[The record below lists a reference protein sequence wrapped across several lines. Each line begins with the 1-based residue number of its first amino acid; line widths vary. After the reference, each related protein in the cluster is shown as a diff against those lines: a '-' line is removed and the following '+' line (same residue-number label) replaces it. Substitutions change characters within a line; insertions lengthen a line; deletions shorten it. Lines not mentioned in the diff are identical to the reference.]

1 MTIKILIADDHQ
13 LFREGLVN
21 LLAQAADIEILGQAE
36 NGNEVIQKAELLKPD
51 IILMDISMP
60 GLNGVEA
67 TGILKRTQP
76 AIKIIALSMHSETQF
91 VKQMLS
97 QGAMGYLI
105 KNCTYDQLIHAINMV
120 YSGKKYLSEEVTESL
135 IDDYLE
141 IKKSPPFP
149 DPILT
154 KREIEVLNLIAKG
167 ITTKRISEML
177 FISIKTVGSHKQKI
191 LEKLNLKTNADLIKF
206 AIKKGMTSI
215 E

>member
-1 MTIKILIADDHQ
+1 
-13 LFREGLVN
+13 
-21 LLAQAADIEILGQAE
+21 
-36 NGNEVIQKAELLKPD
+36 
-51 IILMDISMP
+51 
-60 GLNGVEA
+60 
-67 TGILKRTQP
+67 
-76 AIKIIALSMHSETQF
+76 
-91 VKQMLS
+91 
-97 QGAMGYLI
+97 MGYII

-141 IKKSPPFP
+141 IKKSPPVP

-167 ITTKRISEML
+167 IPTKKISEVL